1 MIYNNALTVNSNR
14 LSLARNRATCATCSG
29 VQYSVLSQ
37 KCFVVAATVCGSCSF
52 HVPERNSLLTVRT
65 EEEYVFEIVCR
76 RQRKEGWMD
85 DRKLNF
91 L

>member
-1 MIYNNALTVNSNR
+1 MELNYFRDKLFDLLNDSEGMGIADLNAD
-14 LSLARNRATCATCSG
+14 
-29 VQYSVLSQ
+29 
-37 KCFVVAATVCGSCSF
+37 
-52 HVPERNSLLTVRT
+52 ERNSLLTVRT